1 MYKRVLLK
9 LSGEALASAESP
21 FEPDVLQ
28 PLALQLKKV
37 VESGTQVAIVV
48 GGGNIIRGKFASKLG
63 LPRVQAD
70 KMGMLGTLLNALAL
84 QGACDQIGLNSVVQC
99 AIEAPRVCELID
111 ARKAIR
117 YLEQGT
123 IVIFAGGTGNPYFS
137 TDSGAALRAAE
148 TNCEVILL
156 AKNGVDG
163 VYSDDPRK
171 NPNAVKYDELTYDEM
186 LDKNLQVID
195 TTAASMCRDT
205 KIGAIVFNMNNL
217 DNISAVCS
225 GEKLGT
231 VVKAE

>member
-9 LSGEALASAESP
+9 LSGEALSSEESP
-21 FEPDVLQ
+21 FEPKVLQ
-28 PLALQLKKV
+28 PLALELKKV
-37 VESGTQVAIVV
+37 IEQGTQVAIVV
-48 GGGNIIRGKFASKLG
+48 GGGNIIRGKFASVLG

-84 QGACDQIGLNSVVQC
+84 QGACDQLGIKSVVQC
-99 AIEAPRVCELID
+99 AVECPRVCELID
-111 ARKAIR
+111 ARKAVQ
-117 YLEQGT
+117 YLEEGT

-163 VYSDDPRK
+163 VYTADPRK
-171 NPNAVKYDELTYDEM
+171 DPTAVKYDELTYDEM
-186 LDKNLQVID
+186 LEKNLQVID

-205 KIGAIVFNMNNL
+205 HIGAIVFNMNQL
-217 DNISAVCS
+217 ENISAVCA

-231 VVKAE
+231 VIKAD